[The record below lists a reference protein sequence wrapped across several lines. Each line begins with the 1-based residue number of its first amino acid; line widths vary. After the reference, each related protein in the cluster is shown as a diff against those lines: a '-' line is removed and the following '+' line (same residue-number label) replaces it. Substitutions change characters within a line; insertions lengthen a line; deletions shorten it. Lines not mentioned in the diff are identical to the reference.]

1 MKKFFV
7 SLLVFVSF
15 FSLAIGQD
23 SIQIK
28 APSIAFKL
36 GVFNFKKTPITDNA
50 TESVGQFGIQYFKGY
65 TPHLDLMLNL
75 DFTSLKYPFYTSSK
89 IGIAKTNEMYTAL
102 DASLNYKLGTDL
114 NKIVPYLTAGIGV
127 ASIKNSYYTAYAPV
141 GVGIQIKARQ
151 GSFIN
156 ILSTYR
162 AEVSSFTKTHYN
174 HSISYSFPLKL
185 RDKKPVMIP
194 PAPVV
199 SDDDN
204 DGVVGSD
211 DECPN
216 VAGVAK
222 YKGCPIPDSDN
233 DGVNDEMDKC
243 PTIEG
248 LAKYKGCPI
257 PDTDND
263 GVNDEM
269 DKCPTV
275 KGLSRYQGCPI
286 PDSDKDGINDEEDKC
301 PTTPGIA
308 SNFGCADV
316 QPQLNEISN
325 HLKFESG
332 KVKLSKKGIQALDS
346 LVAILVSTPHIRIDI
361 NGHTDNTGTLKINT
375 RLSMQRAMVVV
386 NYLVKKGVDKQRLN
400 EKGFA
405 ATMPIADNKTSKGRA
420 QNRRVNIIINN

>member
-28 APSIAFKL
+28 APSIAFKV

-114 NKIVPYLTAGIGV
+114 NKIVPYLSAGIGV

-216 VAGVAK
+216 VKGVAK
-222 YKGCPIPDSDN
+222 YKGCPIPRS
-233 DGVNDEMDKC
+233 
-243 PTIEG
+243 
-248 LAKYKGCPI
+248 
-257 PDTDND
+257 
-263 GVNDEM
+263 
-269 DKCPTV
+269 
-275 KGLSRYQGCPI
+275 
-286 PDSDKDGINDEEDKC
+286 EE
-301 PTTPGIA
+301 
-308 SNFGCADV
+308 
-316 QPQLNEISN
+316 
-325 HLKFESG
+325 
-332 KVKLSKKGIQALDS
+332 
-346 LVAILVSTPHIRIDI
+346 
-361 NGHTDNTGTLKINT
+361 HTSELQ
-375 RLSMQRAMVVV
+375 SH
-386 NYLVKKGVDKQRLN
+386 
-400 EKGFA
+400 
-405 ATMPIADNKTSKGRA
+405 
-420 QNRRVNIIINN
+420 

>member
-28 APSIAFKL
+28 APSIAFKV

-114 NKIVPYLTAGIGV
+114 NKIVPYLSAGIGV

-141 GVGIQIKARQ
+141 GVGLQIKARQ

-216 VAGVAK
+216 IKGVAK
-222 YKGCPIPDSDN
+222 YKGCTIPDS
-233 DGVNDEMDKC
+233 
-243 PTIEG
+243 
-248 LAKYKGCPI
+248 
-257 PDTDND
+257 DND

-346 LVAILVSTPHIRIDI
+346 LVAILVSTPHIHIDV

-400 EKGFA
+400 GKGFA